1 MVFPGKLSTGCVLCR
16 KRKVKC
22 DEGKPGCQR
31 CSTHGVSC
39 PGYPDSFAF
48 RGYELAQGST
58 AGKLKVV
65 RNARSSPSSP
75 HGPKQKK
82 VDSAK
87 MQPRSTIASII
98 PEDSELMSLC
108 YFHHH
113 HVLRVQRSPCE
124 GHLAFFPD
132 LFQERGNDP
141 CFKHAV
147 LSVSYLT
154 LFHRARVPKFQINA
168 RRHYGLALRLL
179 NQALS
184 FSQAQVRDEIF
195 AASLFLSMF
204 SDLSG
209 EGATTGSLNP
219 HIPGI
224 YSLMQLRGIPSRSNK
239 YSRRLCGWAYTQMQ
253 VQAMIR
259 REFRYAC
266 MPPSF
271 DGITHPCTVIR
282 SSILTGKLSDF
293 CMQATDARRR
303 TSPSSPIHAD
313 TLHALLV
320 QACTLLIELHNWQ
333 ATIPNHWRNQYEN
346 PTPTPTPTP
355 SPLSEHHHTAA
366 DSHSTSESRARDPWT
381 TCFLAGVQAAQI
393 SFYQQFFD
401 CWEEWCFLQ
410 GRHAS
415 LPELAVLGLPDDPVM
430 FLLDGIAYLVEVI
443 CATVTSTLGGLDVE
457 ARHRFRLHEH
467 AKLAN
472 GYTLLW
478 PMWVVV
484 NCPFADPDQ
493 IMLCRAAIECVG
505 STMGYKLALHLIE
518 PGRGGWADC

>member
-1 MVFPGKLSTGCVLCR
+1 MVFPGKLSAGCILCR

-31 CSTHGVSC
+31 CITHGVPC
-39 PGYPDSFAF
+39 PGYPDAFAF
-48 RGYELAQGST
+48 RGYEVAHGST

-65 RNARSSPSSP
+65 RNARSPPSSP
-75 HGPKQKK
+75 REPKQKK
-82 VDSAK
+82 
-87 MQPRSTIASII
+87 
-98 PEDSELMSLC
+98 DSELMSLC

-154 LFHRARVPKFQINA
+154 LFHKARVPKFQINA

-184 FSQAQVRDEIF
+184 FSQTQVRDEIF

-209 EGATTGSLNP
+209 EGATTGLLNP

-271 DGITHPCTVIR
+271 DEITRPCTVIR

-293 CMQATDARRR
+293 CMQVTNARRR
-303 TSPSSPIHAD
+303 TSPSSPIPAD

-346 PTPTPTPTP
+346 PTPTPTP
-355 SPLSEHHHTAA
+355 SPLSEKATAA
-366 DSHSTSESRARDPWT
+366 DPHTRGRDPWT

-393 SFYQQFFD
+393 SFYQQFLD

-415 LPELAVLGLPDDPVM
+415 LSELALLGFPDDPAM
-430 FLLDGIAYLVEVI
+430 FLLDGIAYLAEVI
-443 CATVTSTLGGLDVE
+443 CATVTSTLGGLDAE
-457 ARHRFRLHEH
+457 APHRFRLHEH

-493 IMLCRAAIECVG
+493 VALCRAAIECVG

-518 PGRGGWADC
+518 PGRGRGLAVD

>member
-1 MVFPGKLSTGCVLCR
+1 MVFPGKLSSGCVLCR

-22 DEGKPGCQR
+22 DEGKPGCKR
-31 CSTHGVSC
+31 CITHGVPC
-39 PGYPDSFAF
+39 PGYTDSFAF
-48 RGYELAQGST
+48 RGYEVANGELT
-58 AGKLKVV
+58 GKLKVV
-65 RNARSSPSSP
+65 RKARSIDSSP
-75 HGPKQKK
+75 REPKQKK
-82 VDSAK
+82 QDFAK
-87 MQPRSTIASII
+87 VEPTGIPASVVS
-98 PEDSELMSLC
+98 DDCELMSLC
-108 YFHHH
+108 YFNHH

-132 LFQERGNDP
+132 LFQERGDEP

-154 LFHRARVPKFQINA
+154 LFHKARVHMLQINA

-184 FSQAQVRDEIF
+184 FSQSQIRDEIF

-209 EGATTGSLNP
+209 EGTATGSLNP

-224 YSLMQLRGIPSRSNK
+224 YSLMQLRGIPSRRDK

-266 MPPSF
+266 MPSAF
-271 DGITHPCTVIR
+271 DQIAHPCTVIR
-282 SSILTGKLSDF
+282 SSILTGRLSDF
-293 CMQATDARRR
+293 CMQVSDARR
-303 TSPSSPIHAD
+303 TSLSSVIAID
-313 TLHALLV
+313 SLHALLD
-320 QACTLLIELHNWQ
+320 QACNLLIELHNWQ
-333 ATIPNHWRNQYEN
+333 ATIPDHWRNQYESSTLS
-346 PTPTPTPTP
+346 PSEQSDPDTP
-355 SPLSEHHHTAA
+355 E
-366 DSHSTSESRARDPWT
+366 SHSTRDPWT

-393 SFYQQFFD
+393 SFYQQFLD
-401 CWEEWCFLQ
+401 CWEELRYLQ
-410 GRHAS
+410 GAHAS
-415 LPELAVLGLPDDPVM
+415 LPELSLMDLPDDPVM
-430 FLLDGIAYLVEVI
+430 FLLDGMSYQVSVI
-443 CATVTSTLGGLDVE
+443 CATVTSTLGQFD
-457 ARHRFRLHEH
+457 AYNRFVLHEH

-484 NCPFADPDQ
+484 NCPFSAPDEVL
-493 IMLCRAAIECVG
+493 LCRAAIESVG
-505 STMGYKLALHLIE
+505 STMGYKLALSLIE
-518 PGRGGWADC
+518 PHRVNHPIASY

>member
-1 MVFPGKLSTGCVLCR
+1 MHSTQPPRDGFSRQAKLRLRSLSQAQGQGTRGLVLCCS
-16 KRKVKC
+16 KFLCNSCTYTDNQVQC

-204 SDLSG
+204 SVGWPDKDKQRTLISSVTNRAPGQDLSG

-239 YSRRLCGWAYTQMQ
+239 YSRRLCGWAYTQM
-253 VQAMIR
+253 V
-259 REFRYAC
+259 
-266 MPPSF
+266 S
-271 DGITHPCTVIR
+271 
-282 SSILTGKLSDF
+282 
-293 CMQATDARRR
+293 
-303 TSPSSPIHAD
+303 TS
-313 TLHALLV
+313 
-320 QACTLLIELHNWQ
+320 
-333 ATIPNHWRNQYEN
+333 
-346 PTPTPTPTP
+346 TP
-355 SPLSEHHHTAA
+355 SRCNQ
-366 DSHSTSESRARDPWT
+366 ESAP
-381 TCFLAGVQAAQI
+381 
-393 SFYQQFFD
+393 
-401 CWEEWCFLQ
+401 
-410 GRHAS
+410 
-415 LPELAVLGLPDDPVM
+415 
-430 FLLDGIAYLVEVI
+430 
-443 CATVTSTLGGLDVE
+443 
-457 ARHRFRLHEH
+457 
-467 AKLAN
+467 
-472 GYTLLW
+472 
-478 PMWVVV
+478 
-484 NCPFADPDQ
+484 
-493 IMLCRAAIECVG
+493 
-505 STMGYKLALHLIE
+505 
-518 PGRGGWADC
+518 